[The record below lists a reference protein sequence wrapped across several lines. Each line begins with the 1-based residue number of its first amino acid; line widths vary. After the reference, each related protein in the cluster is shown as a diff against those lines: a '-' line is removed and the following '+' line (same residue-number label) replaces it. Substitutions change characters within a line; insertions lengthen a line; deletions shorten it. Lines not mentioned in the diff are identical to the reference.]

1 LYSGSVKH
9 TRKQK
14 EQATHNKQKQIKI
27 ERRKKEMLRTNSK
40 KAAENIRK
48 YIMEDLEY
56 LQERA
61 EYRGMEL
68 DENNVD
74 QVLALAWSIFKE
86 EKSGEINR
94 YRFINEYQVFK
105 DWASGLALGN
115 LFCYYYN
122 RSAVEDL
129 GNILEESAAEKA
141 KYKEEDAE
149 ELLTRLIY
157 REMTRAYNKTAF

>member
-1 LYSGSVKH
+1 
-9 TRKQK
+9 
-14 EQATHNKQKQIKI
+14 
-27 ERRKKEMLRTNSK
+27 
-40 KAAENIRK
+40 
-48 YIMEDLEY
+48 MEDLEY

-74 QVLALAWSIFKE
+74 QVLAFAWSIFKE

>member
-1 LYSGSVKH
+1 
-9 TRKQK
+9 
-14 EQATHNKQKQIKI
+14 
-27 ERRKKEMLRTNSK
+27 MLRTNSK
-40 KAAENIRK
+40 KAAENIRN

>member
-1 LYSGSVKH
+1 
-9 TRKQK
+9 
-14 EQATHNKQKQIKI
+14 
-27 ERRKKEMLRTNSK
+27 MLRTNSK

-48 YIMEDLEY
+48 YIMEDFEY

-61 EYRGMEL
+61 DYDGITLE
-68 DENNVD
+68 ENNAD
-74 QVLALAWSIFKE
+74 QVLAYAYNVFNAE
-86 EKSGEINR
+86 MRGEIER
-94 YRFINEYQVFK
+94 YRNINLYNIFQN
-105 DWASGLALGN
+105 WASGLALGN

-157 REMTRAYNKTAF
+157 REMTRAYNRIAF

>member
-1 LYSGSVKH
+1 
-9 TRKQK
+9 
-14 EQATHNKQKQIKI
+14 
-27 ERRKKEMLRTNSK
+27 MLRTNSK

>member
-1 LYSGSVKH
+1 
-9 TRKQK
+9 
-14 EQATHNKQKQIKI
+14 
-27 ERRKKEMLRTNSK
+27 MLRTNSK

-94 YRFINEYQVFK
+94 YHGINEYQVFK

-122 RSAVEDL
+122 RSAVDDL
-129 GNILEESAAEKA
+129 GDILEESAAEKA

-157 REMTRAYNKTAF
+157 REMTRAYNRIAF

>member
-1 LYSGSVKH
+1 
-9 TRKQK
+9 
-14 EQATHNKQKQIKI
+14 
-27 ERRKKEMLRTNSK
+27 MLRTNSK
-40 KAAENIRK
+40 KATENIRK
-48 YIMEDLEY
+48 YIMEDFEY

-61 EYRGMEL
+61 DYRNMKL

-86 EKSGEINR
+86 EKSGELNR
-94 YRFINEYQVFK
+94 YRGINEYQVFK

-129 GNILEESAAEKA
+129 GNILEESTAEKA
-141 KYKEEDAE
+141 KYKEENAE

-157 REMTRAYNKTAF
+157 REMNRAYNRIAF

>member
-1 LYSGSVKH
+1 
-9 TRKQK
+9 
-14 EQATHNKQKQIKI
+14 
-27 ERRKKEMLRTNSK
+27 MLRTNSK

-48 YIMEDLEY
+48 YIMEDFEY

>member
-1 LYSGSVKH
+1 
-9 TRKQK
+9 
-14 EQATHNKQKQIKI
+14 
-27 ERRKKEMLRTNSK
+27 MLRTNSK
-40 KAAENIRK
+40 KAVENIRK
-48 YIMEDLEY
+48 YIMEDFEY

-157 REMTRAYNKTAF
+157 REMNRAYNRIAF

>member
-1 LYSGSVKH
+1 
-9 TRKQK
+9 
-14 EQATHNKQKQIKI
+14 
-27 ERRKKEMLRTNSK
+27 MLRTNSK
-40 KAAENIRK
+40 KAAENIRN
-48 YIMEDLEY
+48 YIMEDFEY

-86 EKSGEINR
+86 EKSGEINK

>member
-1 LYSGSVKH
+1 
-9 TRKQK
+9 
-14 EQATHNKQKQIKI
+14 
-27 ERRKKEMLRTNSK
+27 MLRTNSK
-40 KAAENIRK
+40 KAVENIRK
-48 YIMEDLEY
+48 YIMEDFEY

>member
-1 LYSGSVKH
+1 
-9 TRKQK
+9 
-14 EQATHNKQKQIKI
+14 
-27 ERRKKEMLRTNSK
+27 MLRTNSK
-40 KAAENIRK
+40 KAAENIRN
-48 YIMEDLEY
+48 YIMEDFEY

-61 EYRGMEL
+61 DYRNMKL
-68 DENNVD
+68 DKNNVD
-74 QVLALAWSIFKE
+74 QVLAFAWSIFKE

-129 GNILEESAAEKA
+129 GNILEESSAEKA

>member
-1 LYSGSVKH
+1 
-9 TRKQK
+9 
-14 EQATHNKQKQIKI
+14 
-27 ERRKKEMLRTNSK
+27 MLRTNSK
-40 KAAENIRK
+40 KAAENIRN
-48 YIMEDLEY
+48 YIMEDIEY

-74 QVLALAWSIFKE
+74 QVLAFAWSIFKE

>member
-1 LYSGSVKH
+1 
-9 TRKQK
+9 
-14 EQATHNKQKQIKI
+14 
-27 ERRKKEMLRTNSK
+27 MLRTNSK
-40 KAAENIRK
+40 KAVENIRK
-48 YIMEDLEY
+48 YIMEDFEY
-56 LQERA
+56 IHERA

-94 YRFINEYQVFK
+94 NRFINDYQVFK

-129 GNILEESAAEKA
+129 GNILEESAAEKS

>member
-1 LYSGSVKH
+1 
-9 TRKQK
+9 
-14 EQATHNKQKQIKI
+14 
-27 ERRKKEMLRTNSK
+27 MLRTNSK

-61 EYRGMEL
+61 DYRNMKL

-122 RSAVEDL
+122 RSAVDDL
-129 GNILEESAAEKA
+129 GNILEESTAEKA

>member
-1 LYSGSVKH
+1 
-9 TRKQK
+9 
-14 EQATHNKQKQIKI
+14 
-27 ERRKKEMLRTNSK
+27 MLRTNSK

-48 YIMEDLEY
+48 YIMEDFEY

-94 YRFINEYQVFK
+94 YRFINEYQIFK

-122 RSAVEDL
+122 RSAVDDL

-157 REMTRAYNKTAF
+157 REMNKAYNKTAF

>member
-1 LYSGSVKH
+1 
-9 TRKQK
+9 
-14 EQATHNKQKQIKI
+14 
-27 ERRKKEMLRTNSK
+27 MLRTNSK

-48 YIMEDLEY
+48 YIMEDFEY

-68 DENNVD
+68 DKNNAD

-105 DWASGLALGN
+105 DWAAGLALGN

-157 REMTRAYNKTAF
+157 REMNRAYNRTAF

>member
-1 LYSGSVKH
+1 
-9 TRKQK
+9 
-14 EQATHNKQKQIKI
+14 
-27 ERRKKEMLRTNSK
+27 MLRSNSK

-48 YIMEDLEY
+48 YIMEDFEY

-122 RSAVEDL
+122 RSAVDDL
-129 GNILEESAAEKA
+129 GDILEESSAEKA

-157 REMTRAYNKTAF
+157 REMTRAYNRTAF

>member
-1 LYSGSVKH
+1 
-9 TRKQK
+9 
-14 EQATHNKQKQIKI
+14 
-27 ERRKKEMLRTNSK
+27 MLRTNSK

-48 YIMEDLEY
+48 YIMEDFEY

-129 GNILEESAAEKA
+129 GNILEESSAEKA

>member
-1 LYSGSVKH
+1 
-9 TRKQK
+9 
-14 EQATHNKQKQIKI
+14 
-27 ERRKKEMLRTNSK
+27 MLRTNSK

-48 YIMEDLEY
+48 YIMEDFEY

-74 QVLALAWSIFKE
+74 QVLTLAWSIFKE

-94 YRFINEYQVFK
+94 YRFINEYQIFK

-122 RSAVEDL
+122 RSAVDDL

-157 REMTRAYNKTAF
+157 REMNKAYNKTAF

>member
-1 LYSGSVKH
+1 
-9 TRKQK
+9 
-14 EQATHNKQKQIKI
+14 
-27 ERRKKEMLRTNSK
+27 MLRTNSK
-40 KAAENIRK
+40 KATENIRN

-74 QVLALAWSIFKE
+74 QVLAFAWSIFKE

>member
-1 LYSGSVKH
+1 
-9 TRKQK
+9 
-14 EQATHNKQKQIKI
+14 
-27 ERRKKEMLRTNSK
+27 MLRTNSK

-61 EYRGMEL
+61 DYDDITLE
-68 DENNVD
+68 ENNAD
-74 QVLALAWSIFKE
+74 QVLAYAYNVFKA
-86 EKSGEINR
+86 EKRGEIER
-94 YRFINEYQVFK
+94 YKFINLYKIFQS
-105 DWASGLALGN
+105 WASGLALGN

-122 RSAVEDL
+122 RSAVDDL
-129 GNILEESAAEKA
+129 GDILEESAAEKA

>member
-1 LYSGSVKH
+1 
-9 TRKQK
+9 
-14 EQATHNKQKQIKI
+14 
-27 ERRKKEMLRTNSK
+27 MLRTNSK

-74 QVLALAWSIFKE
+74 QVLAFAWSIFKE

-94 YRFINEYQVFK
+94 YHFINEYQVFK

>member
-1 LYSGSVKH
+1 
-9 TRKQK
+9 
-14 EQATHNKQKQIKI
+14 
-27 ERRKKEMLRTNSK
+27 MLRTNSK
-40 KAAENIRK
+40 KAAENIRR

>member
-1 LYSGSVKH
+1 
-9 TRKQK
+9 
-14 EQATHNKQKQIKI
+14 
-27 ERRKKEMLRTNSK
+27 MLRTNSK
-40 KAAENIRK
+40 KAAENIRN
-48 YIMEDLEY
+48 YIMEDFEY

-61 EYRGMEL
+61 DYRNMKL
-68 DENNVD
+68 DKNNVD

>member
-1 LYSGSVKH
+1 
-9 TRKQK
+9 
-14 EQATHNKQKQIKI
+14 
-27 ERRKKEMLRTNSK
+27 MLKTNSK
-40 KAAENIRK
+40 KAAENIRN
-48 YIMEDLEY
+48 YIMEDFEY

-61 EYRGMEL
+61 EYRGIEL
-68 DENNVD
+68 DKNNVD

-105 DWASGLALGN
+105 DWASGLSLGN

-149 ELLTRLIY
+149 ELLTRIIY
-157 REMTRAYNKTAF
+157 REMTKAYNRIAF

>member
-1 LYSGSVKH
+1 
-9 TRKQK
+9 
-14 EQATHNKQKQIKI
+14 
-27 ERRKKEMLRTNSK
+27 MLRTNSK
-40 KAAENIRK
+40 KAVENIRK
-48 YIMEDLEY
+48 YIMEDFEY

-61 EYRGMEL
+61 GYDGITLE
-68 DENNVD
+68 ENNAD
-74 QVLALAWSIFKE
+74 QVIAFAWSIFKE

-94 YRFINEYQVFK
+94 YRGINEYQVFK

-129 GNILEESAAEKA
+129 GNILEESTAEKA
-141 KYKEEDAE
+141 KYKEADAE

-157 REMTRAYNKTAF
+157 REMKRAYNRIAF

>member
-14 EQATHNKQKQIKI
+14 EHATHNKQKQIKI

-105 DWASGLALGN
+105 DWASGLALGD

-141 KYKEEDAE
+141 KYKEADAE

-157 REMTRAYNKTAF
+157 REMTRAYNRTAF

>member
-1 LYSGSVKH
+1 
-9 TRKQK
+9 
-14 EQATHNKQKQIKI
+14 
-27 ERRKKEMLRTNSK
+27 MLRTNSK
-40 KAAENIRK
+40 KAAENIRN
-48 YIMEDLEY
+48 YIMEDFEY

-61 EYRGMEL
+61 DYRNMKL
-68 DENNVD
+68 DKNNVD

-157 REMTRAYNKTAF
+157 REMIRAYNKTAF

>member
-1 LYSGSVKH
+1 
-9 TRKQK
+9 
-14 EQATHNKQKQIKI
+14 
-27 ERRKKEMLRTNSK
+27 MLRTNSK

-74 QVLALAWSIFKE
+74 QVLAFAWSIFKE

>member
-1 LYSGSVKH
+1 
-9 TRKQK
+9 
-14 EQATHNKQKQIKI
+14 
-27 ERRKKEMLRTNSK
+27 MLRTNSK
-40 KAAENIRK
+40 KAVENIRK
-48 YIMEDLEY
+48 YIMEDFEY

-122 RSAVEDL
+122 RSAVDDL

>member
-1 LYSGSVKH
+1 
-9 TRKQK
+9 
-14 EQATHNKQKQIKI
+14 
-27 ERRKKEMLRTNSK
+27 MLKTNSK

-48 YIMEDLEY
+48 YIMEDFEY

-74 QVLALAWSIFKE
+74 QVLAFAWSIFKE

-122 RSAVEDL
+122 RSAVDDL
-129 GNILEESAAEKA
+129 GDILEESAAEKA
-141 KYKEEDAE
+141 KYKEGDAE